1 MKCTMRLINLLLFFT
16 SLGIC
21 LLCGCKKEQYPK
33 VLTLPRL
40 MIESRGIDYGDM
52 KGNTVKLPISGSSIN
67 IQDQPLVNEFDI
79 LNVEMVKVDLG
90 VALLVQVSAQA
101 SRELYRGSISNMGG
115 RIVLMVNGNA
125 IGARRIDG
133 AIEDGNYY
141 TFVEVD
147 DDELGKLVFDI
158 KASLASII
166 KNKY

>member
-1 MKCTMRLINLLLFFT
+1 MYLINLLIFFT

-21 LLCGCKKEQYPK
+21 LLSGCKKEQYSK
-33 VLTLPRL
+33 DLILPRL
-40 MIESRGIDYGDM
+40 MIESRGVDYGGM
-52 KGNTVKLPISGSSIN
+52 KGTTVKLPISETSIN

-90 VALLVQVSAQA
+90 VALLVQVSTQA
-101 SRELYRGSISNMGG
+101 SRALYRGSISNMGG

-133 AIEDGNYY
+133 AIQDGNFY

-147 DDELGKLVFDI
+147 DEELGKLVFDI
-158 KASLASII
+158 KASLASIT
-166 KNKY
+166 KK